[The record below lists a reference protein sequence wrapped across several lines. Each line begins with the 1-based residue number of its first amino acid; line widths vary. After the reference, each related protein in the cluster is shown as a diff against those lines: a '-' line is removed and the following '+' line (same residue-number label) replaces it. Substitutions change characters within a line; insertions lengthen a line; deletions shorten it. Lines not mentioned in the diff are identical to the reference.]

1 MTPCLSVETF
11 QPIGNLYIQSYE
23 GSEERQRSMTLSDEI
38 VRREGYGGRKGFLK
52 NVETALNSIE
62 KEVTNT
68 SKMP

>member
-1 MTPCLSVETF
+1 
-11 QPIGNLYIQSYE
+11 
-23 GSEERQRSMTLSDEI
+23 MTLSDEI